1 MKIEKLQITKD
12 KLDVNLKFYFFLKYI
27 NKINPSDRQIDQI
40 SENIGLFKKNISDLN
55 SSLLKIFSKSQTK
68 SEYIK
73 ELNLRLINSRDIEV
87 FEFSLDLYR
96 IKDLLLQE
104 AKVQEIFDSKKLYE
118 TDPLSLEYDNISVLK
133 PYKTR
138 VSGALLSLLFFEKI
152 GQNDCNFIS
161 KDSFIFVSKLAK
173 QMLNLKKFGLESNQ
187 IFMLMFSESINQSI
201 ISDSGSNYE
210 NRILSVLNKIGIKNI
225 RKIHDKVDKSTEYD
239 FFFEINGKS
248 YGIGAKRTLRE
259 RYKQFIKTKL
269 TTKIDFSI
277 QITLGLDLFE
287 EKAKTIVSHDTYIFV
302 ADEIYQTRNFLR
314 KIDKIYSVKDLN
326 LQTLKNLK

>member
-1 MKIEKLQITKD
+1 M
-12 KLDVNLKFYFFLKYI
+12 
-27 NKINPSDRQIDQI
+27 
-40 SENIGLFKKNISDLN
+40 
-55 SSLLKIFSKSQTK
+55 
-68 SEYIK
+68 
-73 ELNLRLINSRDIEV
+73 
-87 FEFSLDLYR
+87 
-96 IKDLLLQE
+96 
-104 AKVQEIFDSKKLYE
+104 
-118 TDPLSLEYDNISVLK
+118 
-133 PYKTR
+133 
-138 VSGALLSLLFFEKI
+138 LSLLFFEKL

-161 KDSFIFVSKLAK
+161 KDSVNFVSGLAK

-225 RKIHDKVDKSTEYD
+225 RKIHDESDKSTEYD
-239 FFFEINGKS
+239 FFFEIDGKS

-277 QITLGLDLFE
+277 QVTLGLDLFE
-287 EKAKTIVSHDTYIFV
+287 EKAKTIANHDTYIFV
-302 ADEIYQTRNFLR
+302 ADEIYQTRAFL
-314 KIDKIYSVKDLN
+314 KKMKKVYSVKDLN

>member
-1 MKIEKLQITKD
+1 MEHC
-12 KLDVNLKFYFFLKYI
+12 Y
-27 NKINPSDRQIDQI
+27 P
-40 SENIGLFKKNISDLN
+40 
-55 SSLLKIFSKSQTK
+55 
-68 SEYIK
+68 
-73 ELNLRLINSRDIEV
+73 
-87 FEFSLDLYR
+87 
-96 IKDLLLQE
+96 
-104 AKVQEIFDSKKLYE
+104 
-118 TDPLSLEYDNISVLK
+118 
-133 PYKTR
+133 
-138 VSGALLSLLFFEKI
+138 LLFFEKL

-161 KDSFIFVSKLAK
+161 KDSVNFVSGLAK

-225 RKIHDKVDKSTEYD
+225 RKIHDESDKSTEYD
-239 FFFEINGKS
+239 FFFEIDGKS

-287 EKAKTIVSHDTYIFV
+287 EKAKTIVNHDAYIFV
-302 ADEIYQTRNFLR
+302 ADEIYQTRAFL
-314 KIDKIYSVKDLN
+314 KKMKKVYSVKDLN